1 MYIKQIEVMHKRVL
15 SIVLINPIINYIKIG
30 PAIRIV
36 RLSKSEQPIAYA
48 IYDSLA
54 SIGTLIA

>member
-1 MYIKQIEVMHKRVL
+1 MHKRVL